1 MPTCD
6 VVLDLLTEAPAE
18 DLPPADRAVV
28 NAHLEECP
36 TCAAYVAAYDSVGD
50 MVRSALEVT
59 VDDAL
64 QAELDAAVWAALE
77 ESA

>member
-1 MPTCD
+1 MSTCD
-6 VVLDLLTEAPAE
+6 AVLDLLTEAPPD
-18 DLPPADRAVV
+18 DLPADERAVV
-28 NAHLEECP
+28 EAHLAKCEDCS
-36 TCAAYVAAYDSVGD
+36 AFVAAYDSVAD

>member
-6 VVLDLLTEAPAE
+6 AVLDLLTEAPRE
-18 DLPPADRAVV
+18 DLPVDQRAVV
-28 NAHLEECP
+28 EAHLAECDD
-36 TCAAYVAAYDSVGD
+36 CSDFVAAYDSVAD